1 MNKLLK
7 IFKTKIYFDQYLFIS
22 ITLLSIMGLIFLY
35 SASQG
40 NIETTIKQSFFV
52 ALGLVLMFLLSQ
64 VDPDF
69 YKNNASFFLIL
80 SISLIILTIFFGKEV
95 NGAKRW
101 LDLGFFTLQSSEI
114 TKIALPV
121 FLAAYLYNKPLPIS
135 LLNTAISMIIII
147 IIVNLV
153 RIQPDLGTSLVIFI
167 AGLYILFLAGLSWRF
182 IGASFGIITLSLPFI
197 WNNFL
202 EPFQRQRILTLLDP
216 TAYQYGSGWNITQSK
231 IAIGSGGIQGKGYG
245 SGSQAHLDFLP
256 ETETDF
262 IFAVI
267 AEEFGFIGA
276 CILMSTFFFIILRC
290 FYLAVNARDRF
301 CRLTIGGL
309 SLLFISTIFI
319 NLAMVV
325 GIIPVVGM
333 PLPFIS
339 KGGSSLLS
347 FYIAFGIIIS
357 MATHKKLMQKRK
369 DYYYLYQY
377 P

>member
-1 MNKLLK
+1 MNRLLK
-7 IFKTKIYFDQYLFIS
+7 IFKSKIYFDQYLFIS
-22 ITLLSIMGLIFLY
+22 ITILSIMGLLFLY

-52 ALGLVLMFLLSQ
+52 VLGLILMFILSQ

-69 YKNNASFFLIL
+69 YKNNALFFLI
-80 SISLIILTIFFGKEV
+80 ISIILILLTMIFGKEV

-101 LDLGFFTLQSSEI
+101 LDFGFFTLQSSEI
-114 TKIALPV
+114 VKIALPV
-121 FLAAYLYNKPLPIS
+121 FLAAYLYNKALPIS
-135 LLNTAISMIIII
+135 ISNSLISMTVII

-153 RIQPDLGTSLVIFI
+153 RIQPDLGTALVIFI

-182 IGASFGIITLSLPFI
+182 IGASFSILILSIPFI

-216 TAYQYGSGWNITQSK
+216 TADPYGSGWNITQSK

-276 CILMSTFFFIILRC
+276 CVLMSTFLFIILRC

-357 MATHKKLMQKRK
+357 MATHKKLMQK
-369 DYYYLYQY
+369 
-377 P
+377 

>member
-1 MNKLLK
+1 MNRLFNS
-7 IFKTKIYFDQYLFIS
+7 FKSRIYFDQYLFIS
-22 ITLLSIMGLIFLY
+22 ITLLSITGLVFLY

-40 NIETTIKQSFFV
+40 NIETTVKQSLFV
-52 ALGLVLMFLLSQ
+52 VLGLILMFLLSQ
-64 VDPDF
+64 IDPDF
-69 YKNNASFFLIL
+69 YKNNSLLFLIF
-80 SISLIILTIFFGKEV
+80 SIVLILTTMIFGKEV

-114 TKIALPV
+114 VKIALPV
-121 FLAAYLYNKPLPIS
+121 FLAAYLYDKPLPIS
-135 LLNTAISMIIII
+135 LLNTLISMMVIL

-167 AGLYILFLAGLSWRF
+167 AGLYVLFLAGLSWRF
-182 IGASFGIITLSLPFI
+182 IGISFGTFILSIPFI

-216 TAYQYGSGWNITQSK
+216 NADPYGSGWNITQSK
-231 IAIGSGGIQGKGYG
+231 IAIGSGGIKGKGYG
-245 SGSQAHLDFLP
+245 EGSQAHLDFLP

-262 IFAVI
+262 IFSVI

-276 CILMSTFFFIILRC
+276 CILISTFFFIMLRC
-290 FYLAVNARDRF
+290 FFLAINARDRF

-357 MATHKKLMQKRK
+357 MATHKKLMQK
-369 DYYYLYQY
+369 
-377 P
+377 

>member
-40 NIETTIKQSFFV
+40 NIETAIKQSFFV

-69 YKNNASFFLIL
+69 YKNNALFFLML
-80 SISLIILTIFFGKEV
+80 SISLIVLTIFFGKEV
-95 NGAKRW
+95 NGARRW
-101 LDLGFFTLQSSEI
+101 LDLGFFTLQPSEI
-114 TKIALPV
+114 VKIALPV

-135 LLNTAISMIIII
+135 LLNTAISMIVII

-167 AGLYILFLAGLSWRF
+167 AGLYILFLAGLSWKF
-182 IGASFGIITLSLPFI
+182 IGASFGIIILSLPFI

-216 TAYQYGSGWNITQSK
+216 TADPYGSGWNITQSK

-267 AEEFGFIGA
+267 AEEFGFIGV
-276 CILMSTFFFIILRC
+276 CILMSMFFFIILRC

-357 MATHKKLMQKRK
+357 MATHKKLMQK
-369 DYYYLYQY
+369 
-377 P
+377 

>member
-1 MNKLLK
+1 
-7 IFKTKIYFDQYLFIS
+7 
-22 ITLLSIMGLIFLY
+22 MGLLFLY

-40 NIETTIKQSFFV
+40 NIETIIKQSFFV
-52 ALGLVLMFLLSQ
+52 VLGLILMFILSQ

-69 YKNNASFFLIL
+69 YKNNALFFLI
-80 SISLIILTIFFGKEV
+80 ISIILILLTMIFGKEV

-101 LDLGFFTLQSSEI
+101 LDFGFFTLQSSEI
-114 TKIALPV
+114 VKIALPV
-121 FLAAYLYNKPLPIS
+121 FLAAYLYNKALPIS
-135 LLNTAISMIIII
+135 ISNTLISMTVII

-153 RIQPDLGTSLVIFI
+153 RIQPDLGTALVIFI

-182 IGASFGIITLSLPFI
+182 IGASFSILILSIPFI

-202 EPFQRQRILTLLDP
+202 EPFQRQRILTLMDP
-216 TAYQYGSGWNITQSK
+216 TADPYGSGWNITQSK

-276 CILMSTFFFIILRC
+276 CVLMSIFLFIILRC

-357 MATHKKLMQKRK
+357 MATHKKLMQK
-369 DYYYLYQY
+369 
-377 P
+377 

>member
-52 ALGLVLMFLLSQ
+52 VLGLVLMFLLSQ

-114 TKIALPV
+114 IKIALPV
-121 FLAAYLYNKPLPIS
+121 FLAAYLHNKPLPIS

-147 IIVNLV
+147 TIVNLV

-182 IGASFGIITLSLPFI
+182 IGASFGIIILSLPFI

-216 TAYQYGSGWNITQSK
+216 TADPYGSGWNITQSK

-276 CILMSTFFFIILRC
+276 CILMSTFFFIILR
-290 FYLAVNARDRF
+290 
-301 CRLTIGGL
+301 
-309 SLLFISTIFI
+309 
-319 NLAMVV
+319 
-325 GIIPVVGM
+325 
-333 PLPFIS
+333 
-339 KGGSSLLS
+339 
-347 FYIAFGIIIS
+347 
-357 MATHKKLMQKRK
+357 
-369 DYYYLYQY
+369 
-377 P
+377 